1 MAKEISS
8 ELLNTILTRVGGP
21 GNIASCGNCMT
32 RLRLGVHDSSL
43 VDPDIKTLEG
53 VKGVIL
59 TSDQVQ
65 VVFGPGKAHRAAKA
79 MSELLG
85 EAPVQD
91 AAEIAAQAFGGTGVN
106 GAIIAAL
113 FLLGYNPAA
122 TTGYYAGFHD
132 FFGLPIDPRGNI
144 IGVLIAAWACAR
156 IEGMVRRFMPD
167 DLDMLLTSLITL
179 LITATLAYLIIM
191 PLGGWLFE
199 GMSWLFMHL
208 NSNPLGCAV
217 LAGLFLIAVVF
228 GVHQGF
234 IPVYLALM
242 DSQGFNSL
250 FPILSMAGAGQV
262 GAALALYW
270 RAQPHSA
277 LRSQVRGAIIPGLLG
292 VGEPLIYGVT
302 LPRMKPFITA
312 CLGGAAGGL
321 FIGLIAWW
329 GLPMGL
335 NSAFGPS
342 GLVALPLMTSA
353 QGILPAMAVYAG
365 GILVAWVCGFIFTTL
380 FGCRNVNLD

>member
-1 MAKEISS
+1 MQLEKMITEGSNAASAEID
-8 ELLNTILTRVGGP
+8 RVSTLEMCRIINDEDKTVPLAVERVLPDIAAAIDVIHAQVSGG
-21 GNIASCGNCMT
+21 G
-32 RLRLGVHDSSL
+32 RLIYLGAGTSGRLGILDASEC
-43 VDPDIKTLEG
+43 PPTYG
-53 VKGVIL
+53 VKPGL
-59 TSDQVQ
+59 
-65 VVFGPGKAHRAAKA
+65 VV
-79 MSELLG
+79 
-85 EAPVQD
+85 
-91 AAEIAAQAFGGTGVN
+91 
-106 GAIIAAL
+106 
-113 FLLGYNPAA
+113 
-122 TTGYYAGFHD
+122 
-132 FFGLPIDPRGNI
+132 
-144 IGVLIAAWACAR
+144 
-156 IEGMVRRFMPD
+156 
-167 DLDMLLTSLITL
+167 
-179 LITATLAYLIIM
+179 
-191 PLGGWLFE
+191 
-199 GMSWLFMHL
+199 
-208 NSNPLGCAV
+208 
-217 LAGLFLIAVVF
+217 